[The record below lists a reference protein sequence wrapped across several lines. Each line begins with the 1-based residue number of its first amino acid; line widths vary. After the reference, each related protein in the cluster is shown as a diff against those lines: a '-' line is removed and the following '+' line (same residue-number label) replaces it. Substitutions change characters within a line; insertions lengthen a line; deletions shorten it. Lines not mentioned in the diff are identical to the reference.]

1 MKMLR
6 PLGLLL
12 LTMLLA
18 SCQRSD
24 PLRTV
29 TEGEQV
35 AYYDFSE
42 PSTFEEGSYGDA
54 RLRIASNVYQI
65 NIERGAGEV
74 WWGQWGDTYSDV
86 IITAEI
92 TQTTEPQ
99 ETAYGLMCRAR
110 GGIGQDAEA
119 DPTLAAIIEATDVP
133 DDVSDAPTDEAT
145 LEATDAGDDATP
157 TADDEPTDEPTVEAT
172 AAQDEATPTTAD
184 EATDEAT
191 EEAPVD
197 PDATPSVTPVPNYGE
212 GDGYLFLVQ
221 GSGSYGI
228 FRARGRSLTPLVDWT
243 ASDVVNPALEMNTLR
258 VVCVGDYLALYVN
271 GQLLAQTTDSTYTE
285 GQVGMVASASNR
297 LGARVQFDNLT
308 VYEGSS
314 S

>member
-1 MKMLR
+1 MKTFRALT
-6 PLGLLL
+6 LLL
-12 LTMLLA
+12 LSLLLA

-29 TEGEQV
+29 TEGEQI

-54 RLRIASNVYQI
+54 RLRIVNNVYQI

-99 ETAYGLMCRAR
+99 ETTYGVMCRVR
-110 GGIGQDAEA
+110 GGTGQEQEA
-119 DPTLAAIIEATDVP
+119 DPTLAAILDATDAP
-133 DDVSDAPTDEAT
+133 DDEPTALPTDEAT
-145 LEATDAGDDATP
+145 VQATAAEEDDATP
-157 TADDEPTDEPTVEAT
+157 TADAT
-172 AAQDEATPTTAD
+172 
-184 EATDEAT
+184 AT
-191 EEAPVD
+191 EETANEPTEEATID
-197 PDATPSVTPVPNYGE
+197 PDATPSPTLAPNYGE
-212 GDGYLFLVQ
+212 GDGYLFLLQ

-228 FRARGRSLTPLVDWT
+228 FRARGRNLTALVDWA
-243 ASDVVNPALEMNTLR
+243 ASDVVNPAMEMNTLR
-258 VVCVGDYLALYVN
+258 VVCVDDYLALYVN
-271 GQLLAQTTDSTYTE
+271 GQLLAQATDDTYSE
-285 GQVGMVASASNR
+285 GQVGLVASASNR
-297 LGARVQFDNLT
+297 LGATVEFDNLT

>member
-12 LTMLLA
+12 LTLLLA

-29 TEGEQV
+29 TEGEQI
-35 AYYDFSE
+35 ASYDFSE
-42 PSTFEEGSYGDA
+42 PTTFEEGSYGDA
-54 RLRIASNVYQI
+54 RLRIAGGVYQI

-99 ETAYGLMCRAR
+99 ETAYGLMCRVR
-110 GGIGQDAEA
+110 GATGQEQEA
-119 DPTLAAIIEATDVP
+119 DPTLAAIIDATDMPDEAT
-133 DDVSDAPTDEAT
+133 DAPTDEAT
-145 LEATDAGDDATP
+145 AEATDAADDATP
-157 TADDEPTDEPTVEAT
+157 TADDEATEGATDEATIEAT
-172 AAQDEATPTTAD
+172 AADD
-184 EATDEAT
+184 EATDEPTAEAT
-191 EEAPVD
+191 EAATVD
-197 PDATPSVTPVPNYGE
+197 PDATPSATPIPNYGE

-228 FRARGRSLTPLVDWT
+228 FRARGRNLTPLVDWA

-258 VVCVGDYLALYVN
+258 AVCVGDYLALYVN

-308 VYEGSS
+308 VYEGRSS
-314 S
+314 